1 MYCMTVLFNS
11 SSLCAFISF
20 IIFLNAC
27 FFFTVDLIMHPPHV
41 DVLFEVALYIS
52 HLKWIKKNACF
63 LTDFDWTIS
72 SGFIHV
78 YCHWVRANITETK
91 WWKNIYINFLSEHC
105 WMFLKMLN
113 SRGGANS
120 LSSFFLYLCIL
131 YHQFKQIIC
140 LHIFCEKCLPI
151 EIDIKIIIVILFYFI
166 TIEPTDHFGE
176 HVFCKRTPGLQLLK

>member
-20 IIFLNAC
+20 IFFLNAC
-27 FFFTVDLIMHPPHV
+27 FFFSVDLIMHPPHV
-41 DVLFEVALYIS
+41 NVLFEVALYIS
-52 HLKWIKKNACF
+52 HLKWIKENACF
-63 LTDFDWTIS
+63 WLILIELSVQVSYMYTAIEC
-72 SGFIHV
+72 V
-78 YCHWVRANITETK
+78 QITETN
-91 WWKNIYINFLSEHC
+91 WWKKYINSLSEHC

-140 LHIFCEKCLPI
+140 LHIFCENACTLRLTLKSLLLYC
-151 EIDIKIIIVILFYFI
+151 FI
-166 TIEPTDHFGE
+166 SSRLNQLIFW
-176 HVFCKRTPGLQLLK
+176 RTCVL